1 MLQLVL
7 TLVIYM
13 IIVIPVGRY
22 MYHIAAGKHT
32 LADPVYDRVD
42 GLIYKIGGVN
52 PHHEMDWKEYALA
65 LIGTNAVM
73 ILIGY
78 IILRVQ
84 SLPAVYPDPYRS
96 GIPHAETVKKTEK
109 ERAPARFCCAGAF
122 LFRIIALMQT

>member
-52 PHHEMDWKEYALA
+52 PHHEMD
-65 LIGTNAVM
+65 
-73 ILIGY
+73 
-78 IILRVQ
+78 
-84 SLPAVYPDPYRS
+84 
-96 GIPHAETVKKTEK
+96 
-109 ERAPARFCCAGAF
+109 
-122 LFRIIALMQT
+122 